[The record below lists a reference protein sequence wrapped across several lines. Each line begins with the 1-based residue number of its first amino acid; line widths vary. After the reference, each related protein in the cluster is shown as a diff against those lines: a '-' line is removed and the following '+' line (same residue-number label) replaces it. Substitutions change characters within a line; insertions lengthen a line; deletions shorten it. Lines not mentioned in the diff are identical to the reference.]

1 MSTLTKRYIRGLGWL
16 AQRDGAPVS
25 LRPTG
30 ATTLALADRVVGTRE
45 AAAMV
50 GVRPPNFVRDW
61 ASRSDF
67 PSPIASLASGRVW
80 SEAEVRAFCQ
90 RATQPSTERL
100 ATIAERVV
108 WWQDAERT
116 LASPAT
122 FVAHA
127 LAKGSLEDIQEV
139 ARAVGEAGLRRAVAE
154 AQAGIFDERSWN
166 FWLLVLEM
174 DRDLPLP
181 ARRIE

>member
-1 MSTLTKRYIRGLGWL
+1 
-16 AQRDGAPVS
+16 
-25 LRPTG
+25 
-30 ATTLALADRVVGTRE
+30 
-45 AAAMV
+45 
-50 GVRPPNFVRDW
+50 
-61 ASRSDF
+61 
-67 PSPIASLASGRVW
+67 
-80 SEAEVRAFCQ
+80 
-90 RATQPSTERL
+90 
-100 ATIAERVV
+100 
-108 WWQDAERT
+108 
-116 LASPAT
+116 
-122 FVAHA
+122 